1 MAMIFLNWG
10 IQGGHRRS
18 DLLRGGVYI
27 LSGGILTSIASVSL
41 DDHFFLARDWHFF
54 VRYKTNRLIVID
66 ALFLLLGVRRR
77 GGFSLA
83 QRYLDDLN
91 SENRPLEMFISEH
104 TYLQVMIDCHML

>member
-1 MAMIFLNWG
+1 M
-10 IQGGHRRS
+10 
-18 DLLRGGVYI
+18 
-27 LSGGILTSIASVSL
+27 TSIASVSL